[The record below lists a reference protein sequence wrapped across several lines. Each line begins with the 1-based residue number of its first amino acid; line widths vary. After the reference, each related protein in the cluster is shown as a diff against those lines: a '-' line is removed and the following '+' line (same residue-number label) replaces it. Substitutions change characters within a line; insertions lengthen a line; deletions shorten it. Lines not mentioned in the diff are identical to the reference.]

1 MDIRHPACQLLASV
15 LSGLLILNPLVA
27 AAAELAVDAAAGGN
41 TSVGAAGNGV
51 PVVNI
56 ATPNGAGLSHN
67 KFSDYNVGQNGLI
80 LNNATG
86 KTQSTQLGGIIVG
99 NPNLK
104 GGAANK
110 ILNEV
115 TGANPSQLRGYTEVA
130 GQAAHVIV
138 ANPHGI
144 TCNGCGF
151 INTPRATLTT
161 GKPILDA
168 GRLQGYDV
176 NGGEIAIEGA
186 GLNAGNVDRFEL
198 ITRSAKINADL
209 HANQLT
215 VVVGRNQ
222 VDAESLVATAKPDDG
237 SAKPQLAIDSSAL
250 GGMYAGAIRLVGT
263 EHGVGVKLAGN
274 MAASAGD
281 IQIDANGQL
290 SLAQTAA
297 SGSLRA
303 KAQDISVT
311 GSGYAAGN
319 VELTASGAL
328 SNQGQLAAGSRVQL
342 SAAQISNGGIVEAGV
357 NPDSSRNALGDVAI
371 ATQTL
376 RNSGSVVA
384 SRNLEATVSGTLDN
398 APGASLRAGNTTINT
413 PTLNNQG
420 RVLATN
426 ALNLSG
432 QQLSN
437 RGGEV
442 SAAFLQVQG
451 GALDNR
457 LGLFTA
463 AQALN
468 FTLGTLD
475 NSQQGTLSSGG
486 TLVAQVDGVLNNS
499 QGGRLLSDGGQHLR
513 AGQLSNQGGGVIS
526 SQGELAVQAAA
537 LDNRGGQIVGD
548 AAVNLSGGSL
558 DNRDKGRVVAR
569 RDLHLALE
577 SLTNA
582 GLIQSDAATLTLNA
596 RTVLN
601 ASGGRLAA
609 KGNLLAQVE
618 RFEQNGGELLSEAS
632 LQVLTQQLIN
642 RQGGWIGAMSALDLR
657 TTELFNQGA
666 AISSRGSLTV
676 QAASADNSGGQ
687 LVGDADLHVQ
697 ADRLVNRG
705 GSLLSQQGLSL
716 QGATLDNSQGGV
728 LSSQRGLSVELTD
741 ALDNQAGGQLTSE
754 GGLTVTAAQV
764 DNRAGTISS
773 ALALNI
779 SANTL
784 NNQGGK
790 VLTDAALTLATPTL
804 DNRQGGV
811 LSAKGVIDLRGA
823 SLLNSQSG
831 RVLGGADLLLSQTRV
846 DNSNKGR
853 IEAAGRVSG
862 KLNSLD
868 QHGGGQLVSTL
879 GIDLDFTGGSLDNSQ
894 GGLLTTPGQLLL
906 RNLAQLNNSAG
917 GEVSSQSSFALQV
930 SGLNNQGG
938 SLLSGGALNLA
949 AQSLENRQGGWVGAT
964 DGIVLRAGELLN
976 QRGEISSRADVNLDA
991 GQLDNSAG
999 RIASDS
1005 ALQVRSDNLLNQAG
1019 DLIGQ
1024 GAVQLRGG
1032 NLNNNQGRIS
1042 SQGNVDL
1049 TLSGTLDNHDRGQ
1062 VISEGA
1068 LTVTATQVD
1077 NRAGV
1082 LSSAQA
1088 LNVSANALNN
1098 QGGKVL
1104 TDAALNVTAATL
1116 DNRQGGVLSAKG
1128 VIDLRGTSLLNAQS
1142 GRILSGADLL
1152 LAYTQVDNSEKG
1164 RLEAAGQVAGK
1175 VRVLDQHGGGQLI
1188 GTQGIDLDF
1197 VGGSLDNSTGGLLAT
1212 PGGLLLRNLAQLN
1225 NSAGGEI
1232 SSQQSFWLT
1241 LAGLNNQGGRIVS
1254 SDELSVQ
1261 VLGGAIDNSQA
1272 GVLYGKHQLTLR
1284 AGSLDNSIG
1293 GTVASQGALEATLD
1307 NALNNHSDGA
1317 LAAGGTLDVR
1327 SASLNNQGG
1336 SLSGGKGLTLVT
1348 GAVNNQ
1354 NGRITAQGLLNAH
1367 TGDLDNQAG
1376 ILSGQQQLTLSAQN
1390 LDNRAGL
1397 ITTQGVLD
1405 LSANRVDNRRGG
1417 ELSAGGRLNLRV
1429 QQLIQQQGKLITGG
1443 DLSLDLAGGDLDN
1456 RGAVL
1461 SVGGLLRIDNLR
1473 HLDNRGG
1480 ELSSANSF
1488 MLRAASIDNG
1498 DAGRI
1503 ISAQQLTLNTGALR
1517 NANQGLL
1524 SGWQS
1529 LLVNAADLDNSAGG
1543 TLSSKLGRLDVT
1555 LSGTLDNHGEGA
1567 LVSLGQQNVRA
1578 ASLNNQ
1584 GGYLSGQQSIDLGI
1598 SDALDNS
1605 AGGLISA
1612 QQDLQINAGSLSN
1625 ASGEIGAEQLHITA
1639 GQLDN
1644 GNGRLISQNDLDL
1657 NTGTLSNV
1665 GGQLASGGNLLLR
1678 AGNLDNR
1685 NGQLISQRQL
1695 ELHAAQFDNR
1705 GGTLASQQ
1713 ALTLLLSGALING
1726 NDGLVLSQ
1734 SGNLNISAQRIDN
1747 QGGGLQAQQDIS
1759 LSLQQ
1764 DLANQG
1770 GRVLSQAG
1778 NLDSNS
1784 ASLDNGAGGILASL
1798 TGALKL
1804 VTGWFSNNAG
1814 ITQAQSLDITAS
1826 SGLDNRSGHLSAVS
1840 GDNRLSTATLDNQ
1853 GGGLY
1858 AAQTLALNGDNLDN
1872 QGGQIG
1878 ATHIDFGLRN
1888 ALNNQGGLIESSG
1901 TLTLAA
1907 ASIDNQN
1914 GRLRALGPGGVTT
1927 LTIGYLDNRN
1937 GRLETANTD
1946 LALNLGGLTNDG
1958 GTFLHAGTGQ
1968 FGVNAGQI
1976 TQAGGHFITTGR
1988 LDINADSW
1996 SNSSVLQAGWLNLN
2010 VGQFSQTASG
2020 QLLASQA
2027 LTGRGGNWSNDGLLA
2042 SDGSLDIQLTGTYS
2056 GAGRVTSLG
2065 DLNLSASQL
2074 DISQGASVTGG
2085 KSVTLGAGTLYNYGR
2100 ITAAGNLTANTG
2112 TLNNHGTFG
2121 SAGQL
2126 LLNTGDLLNDGE
2138 QNGALLFSGDD
2149 MTLRVGGTLTN
2160 RYADIYSLGNLDIAA
2175 NDAGGWTTALQNI
2188 SATLESL
2195 GDMSLRASSLVNRT
2209 DVFETVAGELVSAAI
2224 GVRCFDCSE
2233 PPQLGARAPSSHLV
2247 WVENYRGVQGES
2259 SPSAVINA
2267 GRHLNIEGSDLLN
2280 QASTIA
2286 ASGNVSMMLD
2296 TFTNR
2301 GVAIGDYSVRRSFDV
2316 PYGGSGAYGGLSG
2329 AVSFWNQVMAY
2340 NAANDPGYESGL
2352 RSPTGEMT
2360 RPNLH
2365 FWNRDWDES
2374 LELVTIRAGGRE
2386 ATRFGQFGS
2395 IRVEFPGASPF
2406 ADFQLPHYQPGA
2418 LVDAPDPVKNA
2429 TFFDEL
2435 IVQTGGSS
2443 FINAVV
2449 QAGGNIA
2456 INATQNL
2463 SNSVIQAGIPQQ
2475 SGTPRMGETGVS
2487 GNTATVV
2494 SINAQLPPDL
2504 AQQQVNPISRPGFS
2518 LPTGN
2523 NGLFRLS
2530 GQEGTQS
2537 GAQTIDAGGSYSF
2550 SGQTIQLTQRER
2562 SLDGASG
2569 RADDLKW
2576 NTTGISGGAQRT
2588 GGASD
2593 SAEAVHLNGGPQA
2606 PDSATAPS
2614 WNVAQVQ
2621 GVPSTARP
2629 DNSHKYLIETNPELT
2644 SLKSFLSSDYL
2655 LGLLGYD
2662 PDKSQKRLGDGLYE
2676 QRLIRDAVV
2685 ARTGQRYLAGI
2696 TSDQDL
2702 FRYLM
2707 DNAIAYKDKVHLQL
2721 GVALSAE
2728 QVAAL
2733 THDLVW
2739 LEEATVN
2746 GEKVLVP
2753 VLYLAQADNRLGPN
2767 GALIQGEN
2775 LSLIS
2780 GGDLANQGTL
2790 RASGDLSATAANLS
2804 NSGLIEAAG
2813 RLDLLA
2819 LDGIKNTQG
2828 GIIKGRDVSLIAL
2841 TGDVLSE
2848 RSITRI
2854 DSTQGNRTWT
2864 QSFADNTA
2872 RIEAAGNL
2880 DISAGR
2886 DISLPGSTVTAG
2898 RDITMQAGRDINLH
2912 SVELE
2917 RSQTE
2922 GRNYHQSTSQLSG
2935 DVSAGRDV
2943 QINAGRDVSS
2953 IASHIDAGRDIGIS
2967 AGRDVV
2973 LASATDEQH
2982 SYSQNKKITAQE
2994 DHVSQQSTTV
3004 NAGGDVLVSAGNDL
3018 TLISSKIN
3026 AGNEAYLVAGDKIE
3040 VLAANDS
3047 DYSLYDKK
3055 EKGSW
3060 GSKKTQRDEVT
3071 DVKAVGS
3078 EISAGGDI
3086 TMLSGGDQTYQA
3098 AKLESGN
3105 DIAIVS
3111 GGAVT
3116 FEAVKDLHQEA
3127 HHKEDSDV
3135 TWSSSKGKG
3144 STDETMRQSQ
3154 LTAEGEVVIK
3164 AVDGLHIDLK
3174 QINQKNV
3181 SQTIDAMVQADPK
3194 LAWIKDAE
3202 ARGDV
3207 DWRLVQEIHDSYKYS
3222 NNSLGAG
3229 PSLIISIVAAAYLGP
3244 VYGAMASNLAI
3255 GTINNGGDIGQG
3267 LQHAASADSLKGYAI
3282 TAATAYVVN
3291 PYLNGEFE
3299 VHTDPTYNVT
3309 KGFNLNTW
3317 GMDGVGGFAAYSLA
3331 EGFAQSVMQQA
3342 AYGGSFADNLGDAM
3356 GAQGSGLAMALG
3368 FNSVGNWAQ
3377 GDYGGSRYAPGSPQK
3392 VIAHVLMGGV
3402 LAEATGSDFKTGAMA
3417 AGANE
3422 AMANT
3427 LSQWAKNDPKFE
3439 LMESQIVGVL
3449 AAMAVNGDVNK
3460 GAEIAKNATA
3470 YNSQDH
3476 DHDGKI
3482 DFNDKLQEIKEQLG
3496 KRKSPLDAAA
3506 EGDGIQIAPNT
3517 ATAGGAFAAGAMGRI
3532 FGGGGKL
3539 TGVEF
3544 LPKATRYSAGQV
3556 EANITQ
3562 SSAIKTLESSGY
3574 NKTISQDGT
3583 VTVLT
3588 NGEKTYRFYPSATS
3602 TGQPSASLTVEGIKK
3617 PVVKIR
3623 FSGQ

>member
-728 LSSQRGLSVELTD
+728 LS
-741 ALDNQAGGQLTSE
+741 
-754 GGLTVTAAQV
+754 
-764 DNRAGTISS
+764 
-773 ALALNI
+773 
-779 SANTL
+779 
-784 NNQGGK
+784 
-790 VLTDAALTLATPTL
+790 
-804 DNRQGGV
+804 
-811 LSAKGVIDLRGA
+811 AKGVIDLRGA

-949 AQSLENRQGGWVGAT
+949 AQSLDNRQGGWVGAT

-1293 GTVASQGALEATLD
+1293 GTVASQGALEARLD

-1336 SLSGGKGLTLVT
+1336 SLSGGKDLTLVT

-1367 TGDLDNQAG
+1367 NGDLDNQAG

-1417 ELSAGGRLNLRV
+1417 ELSAGGQLNLRV

-1625 ASGEIGAEQLHITA
+1625 ASGEIGAAQLHITA

-1644 GNGRLISQNDLDL
+1644 SNGRLISQNDLDL
-1657 NTGTLSNV
+1657 SAGDLANV

-1713 ALTLLLSGALING
+1713 ALTLLLSGALFNG
-1726 NDGLVLSQ
+1726 GDGLVLSQ
-1734 SGNLNISAQRIDN
+1734 SGNLNVSAQRIDN
-1747 QGGGLQAQQDIS
+1747 QGGGLQAQQDIT
-1759 LSLQQ
+1759 LSVQQ

-1784 ASLDNGAGGILASL
+1784 ASLDNSAGGILASL

-1840 GDNRLSTATLDNQ
+1840 GDNRLSTTTLDNQ

-1858 AAQTLALNGDNLDN
+1858 AGQLLAVSGDQLLN
-1872 QGGQIG
+1872 QGAALGEGGKIG
-1878 ATHIDFGLRN
+1878 AGTLDFSLSG
-1888 ALNNQGGLIESSG
+1888 ALNNRFGLIESNGSLTLSAASLDNVVGAIRALGQNGATQIQTLGLLNNNLGRIETASSDFRLRSG
-1901 TLTLAA
+1901 TL
-1907 ASIDNQN
+1907 QN
-1914 GRLRALGPGGVTT
+1914 GMGSVLHVGSGAFDL
-1927 LTIGYLDNRN
+1927 
-1937 GRLETANTD
+1937 D
-1946 LALNLGGLTNDG
+1946 LAQAGLAGGNFISNGSLSYQAAHFTNTSTIQARLLNLDI
-1958 GTFLHAGTGQ
+1958 GQ
-1968 FGVNAGQI
+1968 
-1976 TQAGGHFITTGR
+1976 
-1988 LDINADSW
+1988 L
-1996 SNSSVLQAGWLNLN
+1996 
-2010 VGQFSQTASG
+2010 SQSASG

-2027 LTGRGGNWSNDGLLA
+2027 LTGRGGNWTNDGLLA

-2065 DLNLSASQL
+2065 DLNLSAGQL
-2074 DISQGASVTGG
+2074 DISQGASITGG
-2085 KSVTLGAGTLYNYGR
+2085 QNVTLGAGTLNNHGR
-2100 ITAAGNLTANTG
+2100 VTAAGSLTANTG
-2112 TLNNHGTFG
+2112 TLNNYGTLG
-2121 SAGQL
+2121 SAGRVRI
-2126 LLNTGDLLNDGE
+2126 NTWDLLNDGE

-2160 RYADIYSLGNLDIAA
+2160 RFADIYSLGQLDLAA
-2175 NDAGGWTTALQNI
+2175 NDAGGRTARLDNLSANIESQGDMRLNVGALNNQRVVMVISQDGKYTAQIVEVNCYKYFNDDILDCSGKRNGVWEITERDRLRVTQASAASAI
-2188 SATLESL
+2188 SAGGNLTLSGGTL
-2195 GDMSLRASSLVNRT
+2195 NNASSSISSGQNLYADLASLTNQGVVASETETFGVFVSERSSNLSSWQREAKAFT
-2209 DVFETVAGELVSAAI
+2209 DHYWIDSPNYQADNLGGLEAALSHFKGTTYGERPELHRVTQLDSGDQTYAAI
-2224 GVRCFDCSE
+2224 
-2233 PPQLGARAPSSHLV
+2233 
-2247 WVENYRGVQGES
+2247 
-2259 SPSAVINA
+2259 I
-2267 GRHLNIEGSDLLN
+2267 
-2280 QASTIA
+2280 
-2286 ASGNVSMMLD
+2286 
-2296 TFTNR
+2296 
-2301 GVAIGDYSVRRSFDV
+2301 
-2316 PYGGSGAYGGLSG
+2316 
-2329 AVSFWNQVMAY
+2329 
-2340 NAANDPGYESGL
+2340 
-2352 RSPTGEMT
+2352 
-2360 RPNLH
+2360 
-2365 FWNRDWDES
+2365 
-2374 LELVTIRAGGRE
+2374 
-2386 ATRFGQFGS
+2386 
-2395 IRVEFPGASPF
+2395 
-2406 ADFQLPHYQPGA
+2406 
-2418 LVDAPDPVKNA
+2418 
-2429 TFFDEL
+2429 
-2435 IVQTGGSS
+2435 
-2443 FINAVV
+2443 
-2449 QAGGNIA
+2449 QAGGDVN
-2456 INATQNL
+2456 INA
-2463 SNSVIQAGIPQQ
+2463 SERIDNSVIRNHYTYVNPGQKTGD
-2475 SGTPRMGETGVS
+2475 TGVGDS
-2487 GNTATVV
+2487 PISTVV
-2494 SINAQLPPDL
+2494 PINAQLPPDL
-2504 AQQQVNPISRPGFS
+2504 AQQQVNPISLPGFS

-3144 STDETMRQSQ
+3144 STDETVRQSQ